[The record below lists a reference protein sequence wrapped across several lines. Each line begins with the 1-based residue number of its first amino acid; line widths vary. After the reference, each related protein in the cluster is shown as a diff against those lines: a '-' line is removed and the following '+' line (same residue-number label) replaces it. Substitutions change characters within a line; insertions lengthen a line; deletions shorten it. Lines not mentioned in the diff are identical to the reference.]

1 MSNVRHRS
9 EALRVA
15 CNVSRPSSTRCA
27 SERKSIQAN
36 ESRCYSMQP
45 SIRIEWS
52 CRPPV
57 PPAGGRLTHLATRK
71 ERPMLKDQFRLPKR
85 FLVGHTVCRGEDNFA
100 RQAQPPSFLAA
111 IGQVRALAEEPM
123 PNPSIERTRSGSA
136 GLAFI
141 SFWANPAL
149 PVRAAHVKR

>member
-1 MSNVRHRS
+1 
-9 EALRVA
+9 
-15 CNVSRPSSTRCA
+15 
-27 SERKSIQAN
+27 
-36 ESRCYSMQP
+36 
-45 SIRIEWS
+45 
-52 CRPPV
+52 
-57 PPAGGRLTHLATRK
+57 
-71 ERPMLKDQFRLPKR
+71 MLKDQFRLPKR

-141 SFWANPAL
+141 SFWANPA
-149 PVRAAHVKR
+149 PPPRAAHVKR